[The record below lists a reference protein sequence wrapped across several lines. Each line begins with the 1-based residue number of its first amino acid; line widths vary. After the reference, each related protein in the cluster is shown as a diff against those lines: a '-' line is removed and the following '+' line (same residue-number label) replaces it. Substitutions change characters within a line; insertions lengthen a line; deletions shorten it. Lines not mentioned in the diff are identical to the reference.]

1 MYLRLCFAA
10 AICLLAELTGH
21 AQTVATA
28 DTGDRP
34 APSYLFVSP
43 NTASGLTLDQAIHG
57 MASADERTLI
67 SDARRLAQC
76 LGVPARIQPA
86 VGNWREGS
94 EPSGVTREWTL
105 RAWLRYQG
113 ARLGARWRQESVLL
127 FRQVEGG
134 DHRLYIL
141 RPRGRIGFHRM
152 SAAMERAGIAFRTLV
167 RERSG
172 RSVVYVVEMSHDLGR
187 LIRRAAR
194 SMHARVRTYAGEGEF
209 FGHDNRDQSQE
220 LFRQE
225 IEGFEAANPEVVMK
239 CGAGR

>member
-1 MYLRLCFAA
+1 MRLRLSFAA
-10 AICLLAELTGH
+10 AAFCLLIGLTGY
-21 AQTVATA
+21 AQTVTTP

-34 APSYLFVSP
+34 TTSYFFVSP
-43 NTASGLTLDQAIHG
+43 NTATGLTLDQAIHG
-57 MASADERTLI
+57 LVGADEQTLI
-67 SDARRLAQC
+67 AEARGLAQC

-94 EPSGVTREWTL
+94 EPSSVTREWTI
-105 RAWLRYQG
+105 RARLRYQA
-113 ARLGARWRQESVLL
+113 ARLGSRWRQESVLL
-127 FRQVEGG
+127 FRTMAGG

-141 RPRGRIGFHRM
+141 RPRGRIGFRRM
-152 SAAMERAGIAFRTLV
+152 SAAMERAGVAFRTLV

-187 LIRRAAR
+187 LIRNAAR
-194 SMHARVRTYAGEGEF
+194 RMQARVRTYAGEGEF

-225 IEGFEAANPEVVMK
+225 IESFEATNPTVK
-239 CGAGR
+239 ARCQ